1 MLALSY
7 LCPFAMLIAPLR
19 YGLRIAAAVI
29 AAILLVATFASSPN
43 APGAYDGLGMAV
55 FYLSGTASLLAL
67 TLRGVA
73 ERFWPILRLPFAHRD
88 SRALSWLT
96 NAVIAAWS
104 ALFGLWTTNAFAFG
118 FAESSGGQTLH
129 LWVAATAGIAAAA
142 ALILT
147 RNRLRMA
154 LFPAMITVTALCL
167 YGAFAYPGLIRAR
180 AETLANGQPYCLAL
194 GQTLT
199 APKSRDDLMFLTLP
213 KTSRGHSSAI
223 LVLSTPDG
231 PMLYHW
237 SFRARAFHPGAK
249 YHNPTPPCTPS
260 NNPLSFTPRD

>member
-1 MLALSY
+1 
-7 LCPFAMLIAPLR
+7 MLIAPFR
-19 YGLRIAAAVI
+19 YGLRIAAALI
-29 AAILLVATFASSPN
+29 AAILLAATFASSPN
-43 APGAYDGLGMAV
+43 APGAYDSLGMAI

-73 ERFWPILRLPFAHRD
+73 ERFWPILRHPFANRD
-88 SRALSWLT
+88 SHALSWLT
-96 NAVIAAWS
+96 NAVLAAWS
-104 ALFGLWTTNAFAFG
+104 ALIGLWITNSIAFG

-129 LWVAATAGIAAAA
+129 LWVAAIAGVAAVA

-147 RNRLRMA
+147 QNRLRMA

-167 YGAFAYPGLIRAR
+167 YGAFGYPDLIRAR
-180 AETLANGQPYCLAL
+180 ADTLAKGQPYCLAL

-199 APKSRDDLMFLTLP
+199 APQSRDDLMFLTLP
-213 KTSRGHSSAI
+213 KTARGHSSAI

-231 PMLYHW
+231 PILYHW

-249 YHNPTPPCTPS
+249 YDAPTPPCTPS